1 MVLGG
6 PIGVYE
12 ADAYPFLTP
21 EIELIARRLHAD
33 RPTLGICL
41 GSQLLA
47 AALGAR
53 VYSSGVKEIGW
64 APIELSAAGEASCLR
79 HLEKTAVLHWHG
91 DTFDLPAEAVRLAST
106 PVCKNQAF
114 SWRAHAL
121 ALQFHAETA
130 GTALESWYVGHTGEI
145 AATPGISVPQL
156 RADTARGCAPA
167 RSRGRGR
174 AASRSGSRRNG
185 SESRAAAGSAPS
197 PKWGVE
203 HRAHYSA
210 RPPLC
215 YRATGH
221 AIASEGHPSCR
232 PRGRGPSGLTD
243 TGSIDAKTG
252 LEIERLRFSP
262 EAEAEF
268 ATYFSIQR
276 SLARAR
282 WATAIYLALVAVVTA
297 INMRGSMAPLGE
309 QLQQPIYLLRLG
321 VACPAL
327 VLILAATVIPELQR
341 HYQWITATAVIVT
354 GMSVMAIS
362 GIAAANELPQFQM
375 GDVLV
380 VVYATLFLGLLWR
393 AVVVLA
399 ASALMLSFI
408 GIGWYLHVPTDHLIF
423 ASSVVFATTLMSV
436 LSALRME
443 RLLRANFIENR
454 LLNDIAERDGLS
466 GLYNRRMF
474 DNLTNRLWLQAQRNQ
489 DALQIILV
497 DIDHFKAY
505 NDLYGHQA
513 GDTCIRRVSSIIARA
528 AKRPFDFCA
537 RYGGEEFALVLYAP
551 SGNDPTSLPE
561 QIRRDTW
568 PSIFRTQ
575 TPTGPDADGQH
586 RLRDGAVRHETQPRR
601 PHPNRRRG
609 ALSREELGRNRVLH
623 VDSAESDTPTGAF
636 KVLAIK

>member
-1 MVLGG
+1 VQ
-6 PIGVYE
+6 
-12 ADAYPFLTP
+12 T
-21 EIELIARRLHAD
+21 
-33 RPTLGICL
+33 
-41 GSQLLA
+41 
-47 AALGAR
+47 
-53 VYSSGVKEIGW
+53 
-64 APIELSAAGEASCLR
+64 
-79 HLEKTAVLHWHG
+79 
-91 DTFDLPAEAVRLAST
+91 
-106 PVCKNQAF
+106 
-114 SWRAHAL
+114 
-121 ALQFHAETA
+121 
-130 GTALESWYVGHTGEI
+130 
-145 AATPGISVPQL
+145 
-156 RADTARGCAPA
+156 
-167 RSRGRGR
+167 
-174 AASRSGSRRNG
+174 SRS
-185 SESRAAAGSAPS
+185 
-197 PKWGVE
+197 
-203 HRAHYSA
+203 
-210 RPPLC
+210 
-215 YRATGH
+215 
-221 AIASEGHPSCR
+221 
-232 PRGRGPSGLTD
+232 GPSGLTD
-243 TGSIDAKTG
+243 TGSIDTKTG
-252 LEIERLRFSP
+252 LEIERLRFAP

-268 ATYFSIQR
+268 ATYFIQR

-309 QLQQPIYLLRLG
+309 TFQQPIYLLRLG

-380 VVYATLFLGLLWR
+380 VVYATLFLGLLAR
-393 AVVVLA
+393 PVVLV

-528 AKRPFDFCA
+528 AKRPLDFCA

-561 QIRRDTW
+561 QIRRDIMALDI
-568 PSIFRTQ
+568 PHAN
-575 TPTGPDADGQH
+575 ADGTRMLTVSIGSATAQSDTK
-586 RLRDGAVRHETQPRR
+586 RSLAGLIQTADE
-601 PHPNRRRG
+601 
-609 ALSREELGRNRVLH
+609 ALYRAKKLGRNRVLH